1 MELMNSMKISATG
14 LAAQRTKMNVIAEN
28 LANSET
34 TRTKEGGPYR
44 RKMVVFEAAPVE
56 SFEQIL
62 ADKEKLECCPGK
74 TALDKEKQ
82 CKTPCDPEG
91 REEEHLGVAVSEIVE
106 SPEDFRLVYNPNHP
120 DADPVT
126 GYVAMPNVDYLTEMA
141 DMMVARRAYDA
152 NVTALSNTKSMI
164 LKALEIGK

>member
-1 MELMNSMKISATG
+1 MELMKSMKISASG

-34 TRTKEGGPYR
+34 TRTAEGGPYR
-44 RKMVVFEAAPVE
+44 RKMVVLESEPVE
-56 SFEQIL
+56 KFQQIL
-62 ADKEKLECCPGK
+62 DNASRDVCDPVMND
-74 TALDKEKQ
+74 LDKEIQ
-82 CKTPCDPEG
+82 CRTPCDTVPPE
-91 REEEHLGVAVSEIVE
+91 ETHLGVTVSEIVE
-106 SPEDFRLVYNPNHP
+106 SQEDFRLVYNPNHP
-120 DADPVT
+120 DADPMT
-126 GYVAMPNVDYLTEMA
+126 GYVAMPNVDHLTEMA

>member
-1 MELMNSMKISATG
+1 MELMNSMKISASG
-14 LAAQRTKMNVIAEN
+14 LSAQRMKMNVIAEN

-34 TRTKEGGPYR
+34 TRTKEGGPYK
-44 RKMVVFEAAPVE
+44 RKMVVLEAAPVE
-56 SFEQIL
+56 NFEQIL
-62 ADKEKLECCPGK
+62 SKQETLACCPEKSSPG
-74 TALDKEKQ
+74 KEKQ

-91 REEEHLGVAVSEIVE
+91 PAEEHLGVAVSEIVE